1 MKYIK
6 LFEAFGSKNI
16 SAIEKFLKPLD
27 KEDADNFVDILK
39 SVSEKTDIPLSNFKG
54 EYVKA
59 LTAVKMNVENEQLMK
74 FWFSI
79 ENGFVGITT
88 TKSFTTQQSSQ
99 HEEDW
104 MKTAFVQ
111 NFILNNLIVNDY
123 LREGNWTKKRYEEII
138 ESQFAL
144 VINITELS
152 KGLKDLKTKRK
163 KNKKDALAFYS
174 DDYIRLSNQQKRSDI
189 LQQRR
194 GVNKWDVRDKI
205 YDIMRSYKCYDPMD
219 LVDVCHE
226 LYFRRKISMEMFDAI
241 MDDLEEH
248 YGKLSGG
255 YGSGRMG
262 RFGGGWRKRGYE
274 YDDYI

>member
-6 LFEAFGSKNI
+6 LFEAFGSKTI
-16 SAIEKFLKPLD
+16 SAIEKFLKLLD

-59 LTAVKMNVENEQLMK
+59 LTAVKMNVENEQLIK

-79 ENGFVGITT
+79 ENGFVGMTT
-88 TKSFTTQQSSQ
+88 TKSFSPEQLSFRKFQ

-104 MKTAFVQ
+104 MKTAFIQ
-111 NFILNNLIVNDY
+111 NFILNNLIVNEY

-138 ESQFAL
+138 ESQFSL

-152 KGLKDLKTKRK
+152 KGLKDLKNKRK
-163 KNKKDALAFYS
+163 ENKKDALAFYS
-174 DDYIRLSNQQKRSDI
+174 DDYIRLKNQQRRDDI

-194 GVNKWDVRDKI
+194 GLNKWDVRDKI
-205 YDIMRSYKCYDPMD
+205 YAIIKRYKCYDPMD

-255 YGSGRMG
+255 YG
-262 RFGGGWRKRGYE
+262 GGWRKRGYE